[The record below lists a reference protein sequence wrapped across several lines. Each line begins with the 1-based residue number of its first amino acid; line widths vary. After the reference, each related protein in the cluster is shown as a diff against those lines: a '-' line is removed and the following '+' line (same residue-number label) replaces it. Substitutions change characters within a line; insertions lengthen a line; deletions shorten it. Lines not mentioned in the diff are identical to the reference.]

1 MWFGRQGVTFA
12 TSLGWAVPVVHFVRG
27 GILWSVVEEGSDHGD
42 RGSNDDEGVFDAA
55 RVLVRYRRETAIGE
69 GRRT

>member
-1 MWFGRQGVTFA
+1 MG
-12 TSLGWAVPVVHFVRG
+12 
-27 GILWSVVEEGSDHGD
+27 EEGSDHGD